1 MSSRNPQPPTPKSPN
16 PQAQDSSPP
25 NTATA
30 HGGTGTEAAARV
42 ADVLLL
48 FTGGP
53 EYLGVSTISRRLGI
67 SKAVVYRIL
76 QSLVSRDVLATT
88 PGVTGYRLGPA
99 AVALGASALRRFDA
113 KTAAAPVLRR
123 LRDQTGETTTLSG
136 LVGDERVY
144 LEQFESRAEIKMT
157 VDIGTRFPL
166 HAGSSGKA
174 ILARLPDWRRDDIL
188 AGDLG
193 ALTERTV
200 TDRETLAEQ
209 LDAIA
214 TDGVAVSLGERQSG
228 AGSVAAALVT
238 PDGEVHGAIS
248 VCGPEY
254 RFTPEK
260 IERYRELVRDATA
273 EIIRNW
279 AEGPAAGG
287 HRD

>member
-1 MSSRNPQPPTPKSPN
+1 MSSRNPRSPN
-16 PQAQDSSPP
+16 PQAQDSPP
-25 NTATA
+25 HAATA
-30 HGGTGTEAAARV
+30 QGGTGTEAAARV
-42 ADVLLL
+42 ADVLLM

-53 EYLGVSTISRRLGI
+53 EYLGVSTISRTLGI

-113 KTAAAPVLRR
+113 KIAAAPVLRK

-174 ILARLPDWRRDDIL
+174 ILAQLPDWRRDDIL

-193 ALTERTV
+193 AFTERTV

-209 LDAIA
+209 LTAIA

-254 RFTPEK
+254 RFTPDK
-260 IERYRELVRDATA
+260 IERYRELVRNATA

-279 AEGPAAGG
+279 ADGPAAGG
-287 HRD
+287 NRD

>member
-1 MSSRNPQPPTPKSPN
+1 MVESSIPPP
-16 PQAQDSSPP
+16 
-25 NTATA
+25 
-30 HGGTGTEAAARV
+30 GGTGTEAAARV

-53 EYLGVSTISRRLGI
+53 EYLGVSTISRNLGI

-76 QSLVSRDVLATT
+76 QSLVSRDVLAVDA
-88 PGVTGYRLGPA
+88 GVTGYRLGPA

-113 KTAAAPVLRR
+113 RAAAEPVLRR
-123 LRDQTGETTTLSG
+123 LRDETGETTTLSG

-174 ILARLPDWRRDDIL
+174 ILANLPAWRRDELL
-188 AGDLG
+188 AGELS

-200 TDRETLAEQ
+200 TDRATLVEQ
-209 LDAIA
+209 LSAI
-214 TDGVAVSLGERQSG
+214 TTEGVAVSLGERQSG

-238 PDGEVHGAIS
+238 PDGEVQGAIS

-260 IERYRELVRDATA
+260 IERYRGLIRDASA
-273 EIIRNW
+273 DIIRNW
-279 AEGPAAGG
+279 THGPNGG
-287 HRD
+287 VHPA